1 MTLCVL
7 LLLCLLIIYAACK
20 CIPQYCN
27 TPTACMYMY
36 MCALVYLPAVC
47 HIHMHIVYIYLI
59 PHILLI
65 YTLYQYTHYT
75 RIIRSLT
82 PTIHS
87 YTHRHNGIG
96 ELLEILGSIIN
107 GFAIP
112 LKQEHLQFL
121 ERALLPLHKPRSVS
135 LYHGQLSYCI
145 SQFIEK
151 DPDTISIILTGLIRY
166 WPWMSA
172 TKQVE
177 CIIEYIVYDV
187 YVHILHSMWHVCTQY
202 MTLYIACI
210 IHVFQYLYFT
220 YILHAYIRIY

>member
-1 MTLCVL
+1 MSHRHA
-7 LLLCLLIIYAACK
+7 YR
-20 CIPQYCN
+20 
-27 TPTACMYMY
+27 
-36 MCALVYLPAVC
+36 
-47 HIHMHIVYIYLI
+47 IHHSI
-59 PHILLI
+59 LI
-65 YTLYQYTHYT
+65 YNTHYYSIH
-75 RIIRSLT
+75 RIH
-82 PTIHS
+82 PP

-172 TKQVE
+172 TKQV
-177 CIIEYIVYDV
+177 CVV
-187 YVHILHSMWHVCTQY
+187 
-202 MTLYIACI
+202 
-210 IHVFQYLYFT
+210 
-220 YILHAYIRIY
+220 